1 MDAFLS
7 NWRVSVP
14 AAAAAGGAL
23 YMLYAEA
30 SFRLKNRGKTLPP
43 VYWEFGCLPL
53 VGAAIPFLIDPLAL
67 ARRAEKKCG
76 DCFTIKIFGMRIT
89 FLSGPDA
96 QENFCKA
103 RDDELSQKEA
113 YSFAVPLFG
122 EGVIYDC
129 PLEKRTEQIKTVTNS
144 LHTGALGNYVPQM
157 LHELELYF
165 GKLPNKGQIDIYTA
179 LSELIILTAS
189 NCLMGKEIRNTLHDK
204 VAKLYAILDKGCLP
218 ISFFMPYLPIPAH
231 FARDR
236 AREEM
241 CELFKKVINKR
252 RQEGS
257 KEKDVLQVFIDS
269 KYKSGVSF
277 STKEITGLLIA
288 LLFAGQHTSSVTSS
302 WTGLFIN
309 QAKFK
314 DTLVK
319 DLVEEQNKAGPIDYA
334 SIKDKMPL
342 LTACISE
349 ALRMY
354 PPLILLMRRVMEDRK
369 FKGLIIPEG
378 DTIML
383 SPSLAGRREEV
394 WTNPDEFDPYR
405 WLAPREEHRKFSHG
419 WVGFGGGRHR
429 CIGENFAYVQ
439 IKAIWA
445 YLLRNFDMTLVGDV
459 PPPNYEALVVG
470 PKPPCIVTYER
481 VNRRN
486 STAEC

>member
-43 VYWEFGCLPL
+43 VYWEFGCLPI

-144 LHTGALGNYVPQM
+144 LHTGALGNYVPQVSADDEQGDKNSPSLGAGGYEIMGCRRTLDAGTCAFSPSIPLITLPLFSFPLSHTHTHANTKSPTHMHSLPLPLPLPLPPSLQM

-204 VAKLYAILDKGCLP
+204 VKKPYALNHTRCTTLWARRSGIL
-218 ISFFMPYLPIPAH
+218 SAH
-231 FARDR
+231 WRGT
-236 AREEM
+236 
-241 CELFKKVINKR
+241 
-252 RQEGS
+252 EGS
-257 KEKDVLQVFIDS
+257 D
-269 KYKSGVSF
+269 
-277 STKEITGLLIA
+277 TK
-288 LLFAGQHTSSVTSS
+288 F
-302 WTGLFIN
+302 
-309 QAKFK
+309 
-314 DTLVK
+314 TL
-319 DLVEEQNKAGPIDYA
+319 
-334 SIKDKMPL
+334 
-342 LTACISE
+342 
-349 ALRMY
+349 
-354 PPLILLMRRVMEDRK
+354 
-369 FKGLIIPEG
+369 
-378 DTIML
+378 
-383 SPSLAGRREEV
+383 
-394 WTNPDEFDPYR
+394 
-405 WLAPREEHRKFSHG
+405 
-419 WVGFGGGRHR
+419 
-429 CIGENFAYVQ
+429 Q
-439 IKAIWA
+439 IKW
-445 YLLRNFDMTLVGDV
+445 M
-459 PPPNYEALVVG
+459 
-470 PKPPCIVTYER
+470 PKP
-481 VNRRN
+481 
-486 STAEC
+486 